1 MKYLILIPD
10 GMADRKHPAL
20 GGHTP
25 MEKADKPE
33 MDSLVRRSLTGVV
46 SNVPAGMVPESD
58 TANLAIMGY
67 DPKLYSKGRSP
78 LETMSIGIDLK

>member
-33 MDSLVRRSLTGVV
+33 MDALALRSLTGVV
-46 SNVPAGMVPESD
+46 SNVPAGMVPRATPQTS
-58 TANLAIMGY
+58 
-67 DPKLYSKGRSP
+67 PYSPTTRKYTQTDAP
-78 LETMSIGIDLK
+78 LSRQ

>member
-33 MDSLVRRSLTGVV
+33 MNSLVRRSLTGVV

-58 TANLAIMGY
+58 TANLAIQFINFDIFY
-67 DPKLYSKGRSP
+67 CFHAIS
-78 LETMSIGIDLK
+78 TFFV